1 MKLPAFQFYP
11 GDWRKDPNLCR
22 CSHAAKGVWID
33 MICLMHETEE
43 RGVLSTNGIPWT
55 EDDIVLAVGGD
66 SSVIRAAIQ
75 ELTLKGVVN
84 RGVDGAVM
92 RLHPMSSDSKIGM
105 YVSAC
110 RRNYIKSQSSGGDQ
124 S

>member
-55 EDDIVLAVGGD
+55 EDDMHILTSFAREFGCDLVFSWID
-66 SSVIRAAIQ
+66 S
-75 ELTLKGVVN
+75 
-84 RGVDGAVM
+84 AVM

>member
-11 GDWRKDPNLCR
+11 GDWRKDP
-22 CSHAAKGVWID
+22 
-33 MICLMHETEE
+33 
-43 RGVLSTNGIPWT
+43 
-55 EDDIVLAVGGD
+55 
-66 SSVIRAAIQ
+66 
-75 ELTLKGVVN
+75 
-84 RGVDGAVM
+84 
-92 RLHPMSSDSKIGM
+92 SDSKIGM

>member
-33 MICLMHETEE
+33 
-43 RGVLSTNGIPWT
+43 S
-55 EDDIVLAVGGD
+55 
-66 SSVIRAAIQ
+66 
-75 ELTLKGVVN
+75 
-84 RGVDGAVM
+84 AVM

>member
-33 MICLMHETEE
+33 MI
-43 RGVLSTNGIPWT
+43 
-55 EDDIVLAVGGD
+55 
-66 SSVIRAAIQ
+66 
-75 ELTLKGVVN
+75 
-84 RGVDGAVM
+84 
-92 RLHPMSSDSKIGM
+92 SDSKIGM

>member
-33 MICLMHETEE
+33 MICLMH
-43 RGVLSTNGIPWT
+43 
-55 EDDIVLAVGGD
+55 
-66 SSVIRAAIQ
+66 
-75 ELTLKGVVN
+75 
-84 RGVDGAVM
+84 
-92 RLHPMSSDSKIGM
+92 SDSKIGM
-105 YVSAC
+105 YVSGC